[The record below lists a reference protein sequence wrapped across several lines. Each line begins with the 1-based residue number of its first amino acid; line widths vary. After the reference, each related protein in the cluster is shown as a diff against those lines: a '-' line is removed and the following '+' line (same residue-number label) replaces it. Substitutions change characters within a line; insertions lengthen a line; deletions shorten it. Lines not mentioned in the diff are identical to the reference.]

1 MSRKNRRGAG
11 VESGEKS
18 EVEFGEKSEGES
30 GVEFGEESSAEFG
43 EKSEGKASG
52 EDDRIQ
58 DVYPRNVQVRMSS
71 KSRWPKGM
79 HDLRPGYGKGIEA
92 RPNSGF
98 LFRHVDGLAME
109 NCSVRFADKA
119 GGAFGEAVEF
129 ESCRRVRNDRF
140 SELSEE

>member
-1 MSRKNRRGAG
+1 
-11 VESGEKS
+11 
-18 EVEFGEKSEGES
+18 
-30 GVEFGEESSAEFG
+30 
-43 EKSEGKASG
+43 
-52 EDDRIQ
+52 
-58 DVYPRNVQVRMSS
+58 MSS

-79 HDLRPGYGKGIEA
+79 YDLRPGYGKGIEA
-92 RPNSGF
+92 RPSSGF
-98 LFRHVDGLAME
+98 LFRRVDGLAME

>member
-1 MSRKNRRGAG
+1 MSLSRKSRRGAG
-11 VESGEKS
+11 G
-18 EVEFGEKSEGES
+18 
-30 GVEFGEESSAEFG
+30 EFGEESGAEFGEEFSAESG

-58 DVYPRNVQVRMSS
+58 NVYLRNVQVRMSS

-79 HDLRPGYGKGIEA
+79 YDLRPGYGKGIEA
-92 RPNSGF
+92 RPSSGF

-119 GGAFGEAVEF
+119 GGSFGEAVEF
-129 ESCRRVRNDRF
+129 ESCRRVRNDCF